1 MRGARFAALGHVAP
15 TLPHVRGSCPR
26 CARPRRYGRWRGQR
40 QRRANGALPVPT
52 HGQAEESRPGDSTP
66 LPEPAAEWVDTA
78 ALRPWK
84 DNPRANDDAVAAV
97 AESIRRFGFGAP
109 ILARRANSE
118 IIAGHTRWKA
128 AQKLGLDRV
137 PVRFL
142 DLDPVNAHLLALADN
157 RLAEEASWDDEML
170 AAVLADLKAQQADLA
185 ATGFSDE
192 EIAKLLSDLAGSQD
206 SGDTPEPELSRA
218 DELRAKWGTELGQL
232 WTVES
237 RAAPGKAHRLL
248 CGDSTKGD
256 DVDRLM
262 GSERADCLWGDPPYG
277 VAYVGKTKAKLTL
290 ANDRL
295 TGERLFEFLSACFLA
310 ADKHA
315 LKPGA
320 AIYIAHPGGAL
331 ALQFMLAFEHAGW
344 RLHETLVWVKDSH
357 GPRPQRLPLASRAAA
372 LRVLAGR
379 GAARARGRG
388 LVRRQRR
395 DDASSKCPGPRP
407 RRSTRR
413 PSRSSSWR
421 PWCETAARRAG
432 SSTSRSAARARRW
445 RRARRRGACAAQSNS
460 SPSTSPSPSNE

>member
-1 MRGARFAALGHVAP
+1 MAKPKKAAEAASPAP
-15 TLPHVRGSCPR
+15 S
-26 CARPRRYGRWRGQR
+26 
-40 QRRANGALPVPT
+40 
-52 HGQAEESRPGDSTP
+52 
-66 LPEPAAEWVDTA
+66 PEPAAEWVATA

-84 DNPRANDDAVAAV
+84 DNPRENDDAVAAV

-128 AQKLGLDRV
+128 AQKLDLDRV

-142 DLDPVNAHLLALADN
+142 DLDPVDAHLLALADN
-157 RLAEEASWDDEML
+157 RLGEEAGWDDAML
-170 AAVLADLKAQQADLA
+170 GAVLADLKAQQADLA

-232 WTVES
+232 WTAES

-256 DVDRLM
+256 DVARLV

-315 LKPGA
+315 LKRGA

-344 RLHETLVWVKDSH
+344 RLHETRVWVKDSMVLGH
-357 GPRPQRLPLASRAAA
+357 SDYHWRHEPLLFGYAPGE
-372 LRVLAGR
+372 GR
-379 GAARARGRG
+379 RGRG
-388 LVRRQRR
+388 GEGWYGGNAETTVFEV
-395 DDASSKCPGPRP
+395 PRP
-407 RRSTRR
+407 KVSDEHPTTKPVELVAPMVRNSCPPGGIVYEPFSGSGTTLAACEATGRVCRAIELEPKYVAVALERMSASGLQPTRLD
-413 PSRSSSWR
+413 
-421 PWCETAARRAG
+421 
-432 SSTSRSAARARRW
+432 
-445 RRARRRGACAAQSNS
+445 
-460 SPSTSPSPSNE
+460 

>member
-1 MRGARFAALGHVAP
+1 MAKPKKAARAASLAP
-15 TLPHVRGSCPR
+15 S
-26 CARPRRYGRWRGQR
+26 
-40 QRRANGALPVPT
+40 
-52 HGQAEESRPGDSTP
+52 
-66 LPEPAAEWVDTA
+66 PEPAAEWVATA
-78 ALRPWK
+78 SLRPWK
-84 DNPRANDDAVAAV
+84 DNPRANDDAVGAV

-157 RLAEEASWDDEML
+157 RLAEEASWDDAML

-192 EIAKLLSDLAGSQD
+192 EIARLLSDLAGSQD
-206 SGDTPEPELSRA
+206 SSDSPEPELSRA

-232 WTVES
+232 WTADS
-237 RAAPGKAHRLL
+237 RAAPSKAHQLL

-256 DVDRLM
+256 DVGRLM

-315 LKPGA
+315 LKRGA

-344 RLHETLVWVKDSH
+344 RLHETLVWVKDSMVLGH
-357 GPRPQRLPLASRAAA
+357 SDYHWRHEPLLFGYAPGE
-372 LRVLAGR
+372 GR
-379 GAARARGRG
+379 RGRG
-388 LVRRQRR
+388 GEGWYGGNAETTVFEV
-395 DDASSKCPGPRP
+395 PRP
-407 RRSTRR
+407 KVSDEHPTTKPVELVAPMVRNSCPPGGIVYEPFSGSGTTLAA
-413 PSRSSSWR
+413 
-421 PWCETAARRAG
+421 CETTGRVCRAIELEPKYVAVALE
-432 SSTSRSAARARRW
+432 RMSASGLQPKRL
-445 RRARRRGACAAQSNS
+445 N
-460 SPSTSPSPSNE
+460 